1 MDTEDNR
8 SLFAR
13 KKADLGEL
21 AERIHILYNPPR
33 EYFTILI
40 PVLIAL
46 LLVIGAAMSGMVFKG
61 TEKVQAAD
69 SDKLKAYQEL
79 MAQMNADDGEDTLST
94 DTTKTEEKKP
104 DQRMGLDEVLI
115 FAVIIA
121 ITPYAID
128 ITLQKRT
135 IRRKEEL
142 YTEFLFKLSE
152 LMRGGLDPIK
162 SVKELSRTDLGILSP
177 NVRIA
182 STSMVYGKSFGDSMK
197 SMAKSLQ
204 SELIS
209 RYTTLVI
216 QASYSG
222 GSVADLI
229 LKASEDMRS
238 IIGIER
244 EKEGNLSQYVMIFY
258 FAQGIIFFIILTLTT
273 SLLPF
278 IDQLGPSSPFG
289 VNKLAG
295 VDFARGFFHLI
306 MVNAF
311 FGGLIIGK
319 IAEGDARHGLKHA
332 AILMMAGYIACAVFI
347 IPPPVAETTG
357 DFSIEVISGNAQE
370 GFPMLPLK
378 DPIMFKLID
387 KEGNAVNRTEV
398 QFTIMPGG
406 SVSPASDI
414 TNNDG
419 VVSVDVKLGEN
430 TGNYMVIASS
440 NGVTQRATAISKNA

>member
-1 MDTEDNR
+1 MDDNR
-8 SLFAR
+8 SFIA
-13 KKADLGEL
+13 KKREEAGEIW
-21 AERIHILYNPPR
+21 ERIHILYNPPR
-33 EYFTILI
+33 EIFTVLV

-46 LLVIGAAMSGMVFKG
+46 LLIAGAAMSGMELKG
-61 TEKVQAAD
+61 IEKAQTGE

-79 MAQMNADDGEDTLST
+79 MAQMNAEEGGEAAPVEDAA
-94 DTTKTEEKKP
+94 KAEKKKP
-104 DQRMGLDEVLI
+104 GQTMGLDEVI
-115 FAVIIA
+115 VFAVIIA

-128 ITLQKRT
+128 ITLQKRNT
-135 IRRKEEL
+135 RRKEEL

-162 SVKELSRTDLGILSP
+162 SVKELSKTDLGILSP

-182 STSMVYGKSFGDSMK
+182 STSMVYGKSFEDSMK
-197 SMAKSLQ
+197 SMAKSLK
-204 SELIS
+204 SELVS
-209 RYTTLVI
+209 RYTTLVV
-216 QASYSG
+216 QASYAG

-244 EKEGNLSQYVMIFY
+244 EKEGNLAQYVMIFY

-289 VNKLAG
+289 VNKLAN

-332 AILMMAGYIACAVFI
+332 AILMIAGYIACAVFI
-347 IPPPVAETTG
+347 LPPPTVQTNS
-357 DFSIEVISGNAQE
+357 DFTIEVISGNAQE

-378 DPIMFKLID
+378 DPIEFKLID
-387 KEGNAVNRTEV
+387 PAGNPVNSTVV
-398 QFTIMPGG
+398 QFSIMPGG
-406 SVSPASDI
+406 KVNPSSDTSSDEGI
-414 TNNDG
+414 
-419 VVSVDVKLGEN
+419 VSVNVILGEN
-430 TGNYMVIASS
+430 SGNYVVIANA
-440 NGVTQRATAISKNA
+440 NGITQRATAISKSA